1 MSQFLNDPQNEVVDQ
16 LRKRYLDEYGI
27 DTSNFSNE
35 ELIFKYGQDLE
46 QSGLDMD
53 GIENQHGE
61 LFKDQYYDIKNRARP
76 DQSFGDDFGD
86 AISSATSGLQST
98 ALGGLG
104 LGLGQLGFE
113 GAEDYLLGKA
123 AEYQEEASQ
132 SRPTIDRFSDVRWD
146 RPEEIARFLSGAIG
160 EVIPSTVESA
170 AAAGIGGGVFG
181 LGAKTLAKTAI
192 NQAIKNRV
200 KKTVGQSVIDLGK
213 EMAKRKALT
222 PFSVGAGAGLTA
234 SSFGLSSGEIYT
246 ELYPYT
252 QLDPSNPDYVDP
264 QEARNISTGFGF
276 IAGSLDAFG
285 AGKILSKLTGAS
297 EKVAGGYLKTLM
309 KSLPEGIFVEGGTE
323 VLQELLNMT
332 AEKYARGMEME
343 FNDQEISR
351 LFDAGVLGAIG
362 GTQFSAIGAIK
373 GIQKKPVDE
382 DTSMEPQNE
391 ALQRQKDMLERLSD
405 QRAEDDSRYG
415 IGDDVE
421 IALSG
426 NTGTIT
432 KISGKNVEVK
442 LSNGDLAETTMD
454 RLTQAVDPQEE
465 LSQPKYQELNF
476 DETVEAVEPT
486 EQSKW
491 ETTKVTKGGREV
503 QTSRI
508 KVWDDQG
515 DPYEIEVKWY
525 DGEFQSATEY
535 NLSEDGERRGGVDLT
550 KRLNKTVKDQLKAGD
565 LSALDT
571 LRGNQ
576 NMFTSPD
583 GGVKREA
590 KRQEALNKLRER
602 QKYKE
607 INEARFKVEESS
619 AEKIVGGTVKDGVL
633 PKALS
638 GAKPRYNYGKRR
650 IDLTFE
656 NDIAK
661 ALYIAGSKSES
672 KRKSEYIDWL
682 KSQGVKDVASASK
695 QVRDSIK
702 DQAKEGKD
710 SVLVKSPFNKPIKP
724 KKKLLGTEVL
734 SLQVKDG
741 DTRTKKDLTVTQAK
755 DARELYDALV
765 ELSKKDMSKN
775 IGYANKTGGFAGNVR
790 AALISRL
797 GQDKVKRLWTP
808 ENIQTLRDM
817 GILNY
822 SNEWQLGTKL
832 DDALDQKNEEEKAQ
846 KRKNFIKREGFAQG
860 SEIVIKETGEQT
872 KITEITDNGMVKV
885 DGSDNPFFPRDLKK
899 VVAPKKPRKNK
910 PKSNKSKPAQGP
922 IEEVQQEIEEEV
934 PDPIFFD
941 DEGEIVTDVDL
952 ENANIGFSY
961 TSGKEI
967 KQNSLTFEGV
977 TDIDGF
983 IEGVKAWVSNTQNN
997 KKRFDKRQLEN
1008 LRGLEIDG
1016 VLHAVE
1022 ITDDYISVAGLD
1034 IYTTERADLEARRG
1048 PVPFAINNM
1057 VTDPVRLEN
1066 SIQSDSTPDG
1076 KVLTT
1081 QVFSTTRTKSAVLL
1095 RKPASK
1101 NNEEFF
1107 RLVTLSKGKTSGKTI
1122 LKGYDSVSGKHI
1134 YLKEGTS
1141 NNFNEYEIVGK
1152 LESTDVVPKDL
1163 DVFFGDLDEFMA
1175 DERVVQFMNR
1185 EKVESKSEQ
1194 KATAI
1199 AQANDLDAIEAE
1211 IIQVEAEIDD
1221 VATSDPNDPDTDK
1234 KKLELNNR
1242 VKKLREAYNK
1252 AEKANTKAQ
1261 GDVDPEVV
1269 TRYQEAVDYRS
1280 ELEKFR
1286 RERKKFEFDG
1296 GKKRVPT
1303 AKDIKQAEDAIEA
1316 LAVRA
1321 TKYNETVKTRKGV
1334 FIEDAVTENVTGNIS
1349 ETANVMDEQG
1359 SASNAAQ
1366 ASELENNPKGMR
1378 GAGKSEVVDI
1388 ETASAGKDIVEFM
1401 ALATKG
1407 KKNQTGAVEPGL
1419 FDIIVGD
1426 RTTLKALADLQKK
1439 YEEEKTNAEFSDE
1452 FLDSLNK
1459 FITLFY
1465 DRHAGQAFRKI
1476 RRGNKKAFDS
1486 FQEILDGAKTKKIF
1500 AQNLA
1505 VIQGRFIDVLQLA
1518 DKRDLTKAISGSETD
1533 PKTVVQK
1540 PNFRSINQ
1548 AKERLKDP
1556 EYFPYEIVNL
1566 ALKDMGHHTES
1577 PASKA
1582 MLFPEQRDDAGNLST
1597 QEILDHLNKDNIFD
1611 AEELLSVLQEIY
1623 GDDHYIQEDLRFL
1636 VNYGYTRNLKKLIK
1650 EGEEAPMGN
1659 VYTDPLAESRLN
1671 PNSQHIPNKVDPIT
1685 GKVDMGHVLV
1695 LDEASA
1701 KASIDNARASS
1712 QSFMAP
1718 EQNPLEQTHP
1728 ELVEQGKAAMN
1739 KFAPG
1744 GLGVPFPLRTAL
1756 NQIKGAKSQ
1765 IESIANVSRLL
1776 DSKILDGFEVVFMD
1790 WDQFRPY
1797 ANPRMGVVNKAV
1809 ILPGKKRIII
1819 STAFNNNTK
1828 YSAMDTLM
1836 SDIVHEAMHMVSK
1849 PAIDLGYAYATG
1861 KQEVIESAIE
1871 EHGIPS
1877 DFNSTGEQL
1886 AKIYKDITEKL
1897 LPYLRERGRLDNHY
1911 GLTSIDEFFSELKS
1925 NPKFQKFLRETKL
1938 PSSMVKNKGLISTV
1952 LDYIFNILAKLGFK
1966 GASTSD
1972 SAMTYARNEMNKL
1985 VELSN
1990 SVSDLYDSIIHSNIR
2005 NIENLPSRLEMG
2017 FDKDKSIPN
2026 LTNDGYFETTTFIS
2040 TERANPT
2047 NPGGPSKYTEV
2058 SERLQALR
2066 DQAIRIAREE
2076 ARLDLLAEGDTGDPK
2091 KTGEA
2096 NQTALIK
2103 LLTSPLSLIPHE
2115 AREAVIKF
2123 RESVDLVSED
2133 KISSLTEGSATNS
2146 QAELLDALE
2155 SAFENGS
2162 IDENTFITQVQA
2174 QWGNSLLGYDIKTDF
2189 ESALADLREKLEE
2202 GTEIG
2207 QDSEWTFLAKGSEA
2221 RAYKSSDGLIYKT
2234 FFLAPQEKDGAVNLN
2249 LPIVGSK
2256 QVSDWDLV
2264 GQNTLDTDEHPL
2276 VDKLIFDNVAG
2287 FVQTEMVAITDQGRV
2302 VYKQPDVG
2310 DVEPTPQEIQDA
2322 VLRHGHTL
2330 LEELYP
2336 NTDLDA
2342 GITAALVEKDG
2353 EKYIVADL
2361 NPRNAR
2367 KLPNGEVVFID
2378 FIARKLNPADKIK
2391 VKKKPQPTLDMDVS
2405 DDDLLGNIYTPPNDL
2420 PRGASA
2426 RPDDNA
2432 RVMAQANA
2440 AGFNE
2445 MIDAMVKV
2453 HRKFGEKLG
2462 IKIDKFIEDYA
2473 KPGSKSASKIKELL
2487 GKDLKPFDIDPDDI
2501 RIEDAGLNSV
2511 SRSYG
2516 VRRAIA
2522 NLERVREDARKSR
2535 SSSDFLVKE
2544 IEQKQIESRRVW
2556 EDLIKGRMPSRDR
2569 LAKRIKER
2577 LNATSFDRLQEFVES
2592 MPNSGMSQADLKAV
2606 YEISESDLMDMM
2618 DAVVEAR
2625 GEIDGL
2631 NKTELEQRLNS
2642 IGDSRLSGIQGD
2654 QIRQKVKRMA
2664 VVRAIKNSRDVLS
2677 LLRLSKGLI
2686 GGPEQNYKDAA
2697 TMIALAEDMDALN
2710 AVKISFPGVQKTPLK
2725 HFQEMRKQEMSE
2737 VANLEKI
2744 KANME
2749 VYDFI
2754 DRSLGDRSARL
2765 RMALGELE
2773 PVNIHDGVTL
2783 VTLERD
2789 ENEPTGW
2796 KRGSY
2801 TVQIKNGKLED
2812 RDGFIKANKDTL
2824 MGLRDEKVM
2833 SQFGNE
2839 PWWEVMNEQANL
2851 ALTEPILDEH
2861 FHAQRAAWFAGL
2873 QGLTERFSKLGYEG
2887 KKLAQMSTRTVALFR
2902 DYSSK
2907 SQAYSKMFN
2916 NSYHKVMKKL
2926 KLGGNELYSGLYQDI
2941 FWWLDNH
2948 PEFAGREDEA
2958 FRSLWSH
2965 LRENANIPDKSKLDE
2980 EARRL
2985 IKDMIGK
2992 AIQARDWEAEVNKRL
3007 GNRIRDDEIKVESFV
3022 NGEMVDFYRLP
3033 LEMGYAT
3040 MPRSLNDAYIRETA
3054 RIMKQ
3059 WDDDSGAGLLA
3070 EAASANDAET
3080 MSKIYSALFSKEVV
3094 DRFVKPYTNTDVR
3107 QSVFR
3112 GPKDEDGYSPELG
3125 NSFISEA
3132 FKASD
3137 GDIFEMS
3144 NYIYDQVAEDPTD
3157 RGKLEWQHAFLKQF
3171 FKRHA
3176 QIKKVSNRI
3185 SREKNGMHSGESMRN
3200 TPQSLD
3206 SRMVESRLPKEF
3218 FFYNMYDEVS
3228 SNIRLA
3234 LMTATSAFGRD
3245 GEYANRARKEG
3256 AENLD
3261 TASATFNE
3269 LMSRVTKSDHKK
3281 PRATYSRQQKK
3292 EAYEE
3297 LRKDGYQ
3304 NPEKVWN
3311 DLYTKAIAHGE
3322 LMVAFDHLG
3331 KYYGRDN
3338 IAGPYQDANLLLE
3351 LLGAQ
3356 SMQVLNNPKS
3366 SFWQA
3371 LSLFEF
3377 PNAFRGL
3384 NKIAGKATA
3393 SALGNF
3399 VNQTFGGMA
3408 EAMGVELGKTGR
3420 YAQYLNNTHFRM
3432 DEMDLSFKEYNSM
3445 VGSGGDLAETIRNR
3459 PALGLKK
3466 YIRMTKNLATHHR
3479 RKKKDGTRAPID
3491 PLTPFTGIF
3500 PYINNV
3506 VNHSIGVGAI
3516 HTYSDLVL
3524 QIAEVIESQGYT
3536 EYREFT
3542 AKDLGMGGK
3551 LGEWVLGEE
3560 DGYNR
3565 ANEML
3570 VSAGGPTI
3578 SRLAFDFV
3586 DRKKGDE
3593 NALPIDKNMAL
3604 LINQV
3609 AMNNVSGEGFN
3620 SKPSWLY
3627 TSPAMRYFSTFLG
3640 WPLGKM
3646 SRDLQF
3652 IFRDPNDR
3660 VRTYKALLKYI
3671 ALMSAVYAPVGL
3683 SFAMLID
3690 WYDEEMLEKPNNL
3703 PPMSPWAALPVIGI
3717 PLAMRDENFTI
3728 YSITSRLAKAGVPF
3742 GMGMDVLNGMFAK
3755 GDPYGSARE
3764 LSLDSRIF
3772 AWSMFKNI
3780 YDAMG
3785 TWIHSGEFDWQ
3796 MVGRPIAY
3804 GIGGNSVIQMMDL
3817 TTALM
3822 DIDSE
3827 ERRVADYIGMR
3838 NYIKK
3843 TAFMMGL
3850 PLRPPSKG
3858 GQMPTGVSMNTRQMA
3873 RAAFANDTEDFLAQ
3887 YQEALEEAKIYID
3900 ERGMD
3905 ITPEKYVA
3913 DAFKGRDIRSNIT
3926 ARKIGDED
3934 WAELMSL
3941 LPEDARD
3948 KIQSAINSH
3957 EHYLRLIGGSYRAPS
3972 MRTSFDRERARQR
3985 AALMLL

>member
-16 LRKRYLDEYGI
+16 LRKRYLEEYGI

-35 ELIFKYGQDLE
+35 ELIFKHGQDLE
-46 QSGLDMD
+46 GSGMDMD
-53 GIENQHGE
+53 GIESEYGE

-76 DQSFGDDFGD
+76 DQSYGDDFGD

-132 SRPTIDRFSDVRWD
+132 SRPTVDRFSDVRWD
-146 RPEEIARFLSGAIG
+146 RPEEVARFLIGAMG
-160 EVIPSTVESA
+160 EVIPSTVESGGA
-170 AAAGIGGGVFG
+170 ALLGGGIAG

-192 NQAIKNRV
+192 RKSINERL

-213 EMAKRKALT
+213 EIAKKKALT
-222 PFSVGAGAGLTA
+222 PFNVGAGAGLAA

-276 IAGSLDAFG
+276 VAGGLDAFG
-285 AGKILSKLTGAS
+285 AGKLLSKLTGAS
-297 EKVAGGYLKTLM
+297 DKVASGYFKTLL

-323 VLQELLNMT
+323 VLQELINMT

-362 GTQFSAIGAIK
+362 GTQFSAISAIK
-373 GIQKKPVDE
+373 GIQKKEIDQ
-382 DTSMEPQNE
+382 DTSMEPQNDILLSLE
-391 ALQRQKDMLERLSD
+391 SLLERLSD

-415 IGDDVE
+415 VGDEVE

-432 KISGKNVEVK
+432 KISGNNVEVK

-465 LSQPKYQELNF
+465 LSQPQTKYQELNF
-476 DETVEAVEPT
+476 DETE
-486 EQSKW
+486 S
-491 ETTKVTKGGREV
+491 
-503 QTSRI
+503 
-508 KVWDDQG
+508 
-515 DPYEIEVKWY
+515 
-525 DGEFQSATEY
+525 
-535 NLSEDGERRGGVDLT
+535 
-550 KRLNKTVKDQLKAGD
+550 
-565 LSALDT
+565 
-571 LRGNQ
+571 
-576 NMFTSPD
+576 
-583 GGVKREA
+583 
-590 KRQEALNKLRER
+590 
-602 QKYKE
+602 
-607 INEARFKVEESS
+607 KVEEPS
-619 AEKIVGGTVKDGVL
+619 AEKIVGGDVKIQDEPV
-633 PKALS
+633 
-638 GAKPRYNYGKRR
+638 
-650 IDLTFE
+650 
-656 NDIAK
+656 
-661 ALYIAGSKSES
+661 
-672 KRKSEYIDWL
+672 
-682 KSQGVKDVASASK
+682 
-695 QVRDSIK
+695 
-702 DQAKEGKD
+702 
-710 SVLVKSPFNKPIKP
+710 IKP

-734 SLQVKDG
+734 SIQVKDG

-790 AALISRL
+790 SALISRL

-808 ENIQTLRDM
+808 ENIQVLRDM

-832 DDALDQKNEEEKAQ
+832 DDALDQKNEEERAQ
-846 KRKNFIKREGFAQG
+846 KRKNFIKREGFAQDN
-860 SEIVIKETGEQT
+860 EVVIRETGEQT
-872 KITEITDNGMVKV
+872 KITEIMDNGMVKV

-899 VVAPKKPRKNK
+899 VVAPKKPRKSK

-983 IEGVKAWVSNTQNN
+983 IEGVKAWVSNTQKN
-997 KKRFDKRQLEN
+997 KKRFDRRQLEN

-1016 VLHAVE
+1016 VLYPVE

-1048 PVPFAINNM
+1048 PVPFPINNM
-1057 VTDPVRLEN
+1057 VTDSVRLED
-1066 SIQSDSTPDG
+1066 SINSDSTPNG
-1076 KVLTT
+1076 KLLNT
-1081 QVFSTTRTKSAVLL
+1081 QVFATTRTKSAVLL

-1107 RLVTLSKGKTSGKTI
+1107 RLVTLSKGKTSRKTI
-1122 LKGYDSVSGKHI
+1122 LKGYDSVTGKHI
-1134 YLKEGTS
+1134 YLKEGVS
-1141 NNFNEYEIVGK
+1141 NNFSEYEIVGK
-1152 LESTDVVPKDL
+1152 IESTDVVPKDL

-1175 DERVVQFMNR
+1175 DERVVEFMNR
-1185 EKVESKSEQ
+1185 QKVESKSEQ
-1194 KATAI
+1194 KATAV
-1199 AQANDLDAIEAE
+1199 AQATDLDAIEAE
-1211 IIQVEAEIDD
+1211 IDEITVDMN
-1221 VATSDPNDPDTDK
+1221 SLDPNDPDRDK
-1234 KKLELNNR
+1234 KILELNNR
-1242 VKKLREAYNK
+1242 AKKLRETYNK
-1252 AEKANTKAQ
+1252 AERANTKAQ
-1261 GDVDPEVV
+1261 GDIDPELVN
-1269 TRYQEAVDYRS
+1269 RYQEAVNYLS
-1280 ELEKFR
+1280 ELEKAR
-1286 RERKKFEFDG
+1286 NKRQKYEFDN

-1303 AKDIKQAEDAIEA
+1303 RKDIEQAEDAVQSLSA
-1316 LAVRA
+1316 QA
-1321 TKYNETVKTRKGV
+1321 TKYNETVKTRKGA

-1349 ETANVMDEQG
+1349 ESANVMEEQG

-1388 ETASAGKDIVEFM
+1388 ETASAGKGIVEFM
-1401 ALATKG
+1401 ALAIKG
-1407 KKNQTGAVEPGL
+1407 EQDETFGVVPGL

-1426 RTTLKALADLQKK
+1426 RTTLKALAGLQKK
-1439 YEEEKTNAEFSDE
+1439 YEEEKTNPEFSDE

-1465 DRHAGQAFRKI
+1465 DRHAGQAFLKFK
-1476 RRGNKKAFDS
+1476 RGEKTNIDS
-1486 FQEILDGAKTKKIF
+1486 FQEIIDKAKRIKTW

-1518 DKRDLTKAISGSETD
+1518 DKRDLTKAIAGSETD

-1548 AKERLKDP
+1548 AKERLKNP
-1556 EYFPYEIVNL
+1556 EYFPYEIVHL
-1566 ALKDMGHHTES
+1566 ALKDIGYHPDS
-1577 PASKA
+1577 PVWKA
-1582 MLFPEQRDDAGNLST
+1582 MLFPEQRDDAGNLSI

-1650 EGEEAPMGN
+1650 KGEEAPMGSI
-1659 VYTDPLAESRLN
+1659 YTDPLAESRLN
-1671 PNSQHIPNKVDPIT
+1671 PNAQHIPNKVDPIT

-1712 QSFMAP
+1712 QSYMAP

-1728 ELVEQGKAAMN
+1728 ELVEEGKAAMN

-1756 NQIKGAKSQ
+1756 NQIKGVKSQ
-1765 IESIANVSRLL
+1765 IASIANVSRLL

-1790 WDQFRPY
+1790 WEQFRPY

-1809 ILPGKKRIII
+1809 ILPKKKRIII
-1819 STAFNNNTK
+1819 STAFNNNTRH
-1828 YSAMDTLM
+1828 SAMDTLM

-1871 EHGIPS
+1871 EHGIPA

-1938 PSSMVKNKGLISTV
+1938 PASMVKNKGLISTV

-1972 SAMTYARNEMNKL
+1972 SAMTYARDEMNKL

-2005 NIENLPSRLEMG
+2005 SIENLPSRLEMG

-2047 NPGGPSKYTEV
+2047 NPGGPSKYPEV

-2076 ARLDLLAEGDTGDPK
+2076 ARLDLLAEGDTRDPK
-2091 KTGEA
+2091 KSSEA

-2103 LLTSPLSLIPHE
+2103 LLTRPLSLIPHE

-2174 QWGNSLLGYDIKTDF
+2174 QWGNSLLGYDIKADF
-2189 ESALADLREKLEE
+2189 ESALADLREKLED

-2207 QDSEWTFLAKGSEA
+2207 QDSEWTFIAKGSEA

-2234 FFLAPQEKDGAVNLN
+2234 FFLAPQEQDGAVNLN

-2256 QVSDWDLV
+2256 NVTDWDLV

-2302 VYKQPDVG
+2302 IYKQPDVG
-2310 DVEPTPQEIQDA
+2310 DVEATPQEIQDA
-2322 VLRHGHTL
+2322 ILRHGHTL

-2432 RVMAQANA
+2432 RIMAQANA

-2473 KPGSKSASKIKELL
+2473 KPGSKSVSKIKELL
-2487 GKDLKPFDIDPDDI
+2487 GKDLKPFDIDPNDI

-2516 VRRAIA
+2516 VRRAIS
-2522 NLERVREDARKSR
+2522 NLERVREDARKNR

-2544 IEQKQIESRRVW
+2544 IEQKKIESRRVW
-2556 EDLIKGRMPSRDR
+2556 EDLIKGRMPSRDK
-2569 LAKRIKER
+2569 LARRIKER

-2592 MPNSGMSQADLKAV
+2592 MPNSGMSQADLNAV

-2631 NKTELEQRLNS
+2631 NKTELEERLNS
-2642 IGDSRLSGIQGD
+2642 MSDRRLSGIQGD
-2654 QIRQKVKRMA
+2654 QVRQKVKRMA

-2710 AVKISFPGVQKTPLK
+2710 AVKFSFPGIQQTPIK
-2725 HFQEMRKQEMSE
+2725 HFLEMRKEEMSE

-2744 KANME
+2744 KASME
-2749 VYDFI
+2749 VYDYI

-2902 DYSSK
+2902 DYSSR

-2916 NSYHKVMKKL
+2916 ASYHKVMKKL

-3040 MPRSLNDAYIRETA
+3040 MPRTLNDAYIRVTA
-3054 RIMKQ
+3054 DIMKQ

-3080 MSKIYSALFSKEVV
+3080 MSKIYSVLFSKEVV

-3206 SRMVESRLPKEF
+3206 ARMVESRLPKEF

-3256 AENLD
+3256 GDNLD
-3261 TASATFNE
+3261 GAASTFNE
-3269 LMSRVTKSDHKK
+3269 LMSRVTKSPHKK

-3304 NPEKVWN
+3304 NVEKVWN

-3399 VNQTFGGMA
+3399 VNQTFGGIA

-3432 DEMDLSFKEYNSM
+3432 DEMDLSFKEYNAM
-3445 VGSGGDLAETIRNR
+3445 VGSGGDLAETIRSR

-3551 LGEWVLGEE
+3551 MGEWVLGEE

-3586 DRKKGDE
+3586 DRKKGDK
-3593 NALPIDKNMAL
+3593 NALPIEKNMAL

-3703 PPMSPWAALPVIGI
+3703 PPMSPWAALPIVGI
-3717 PLAMRDENFTI
+3717 PLAMRDENFTL
-3728 YSITSRLAKAGVPF
+3728 YSVTSRLAKAGVPF

-3887 YQEALEEAKIYID
+3887 YQEALEEAKDYID

-3913 DAFKGRDIRSNIT
+3913 DAFKDRDIRSNIT

-3972 MRTSFDRERARQR
+3972 IRTSFDRERARQR